1 MATEPDEAGTAAP
14 DSVSETDRIGF
25 YVDLYKQTVETQQ
38 HFNDIE
44 WRIRGLALT
53 AATFA
58 LGAAGFAAKDQ
69 GEIAGVS
76 LGASVVVVGL
86 ILWYAFYFVDRHWYH
101 PLLRASVKHGTLI
114 EKELQKVLPAAGMT
128 QAITEG
134 STYRPGRVVRLLTGG
149 REKMQSD
156 DKLVWFYLVGALAL
170 MAVAVG
176 LQTAA
181 FFTDA
186 EPDAKPERIVVR
198 VEQVPG
204 PPLPHP
210 QRPSASAD
218 PSIGGPKP

>member
-1 MATEPDEAGTAAP
+1 MATEPDEVEAATA
-14 DSVSETDRIGF
+14 DSLSEADRIGF

-58 LGAAGFAAKDQ
+58 LGAAGLAAKDQ

-76 LGASVVVVGL
+76 LAASVAVVGL
-86 ILWYAFYFVDRHWYH
+86 VLWYAFYFVDRHWYH

-134 STYRPGRVVRLLTGG
+134 STYRPGRIVRILTGG
-149 REKMQSD
+149 RDKMQSD
-156 DKLVWFYLVGALAL
+156 DKLVWFYAVGAVAL
-170 MAVAVG
+170 LVVAVG

-181 FFTDA
+181 FFTGDQ
-186 EPDAKPERIVVR
+186 PDPKREDVVVRIERIPAPHWL
-198 VEQVPG
+198 QPTQPS
-204 PPLPHP
+204 PPVG
-210 QRPSASAD
+210 
-218 PSIGGPKP
+218 PSISGDKP